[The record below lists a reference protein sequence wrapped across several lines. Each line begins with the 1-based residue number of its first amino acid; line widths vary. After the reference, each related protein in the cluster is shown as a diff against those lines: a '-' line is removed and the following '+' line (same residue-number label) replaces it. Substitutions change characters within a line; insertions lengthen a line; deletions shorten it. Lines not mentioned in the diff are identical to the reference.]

1 MENQS
6 QVQNETENSNL
17 LLYILGTVVIIL
29 GSYIG
34 YVYASYNLL
43 KNGVLEKKY
52 VLKNDVTFDMLNSY
66 EKSRYVDFYEHTDA
80 INALN
85 KKIRNLENTTTKS
98 DTKNTS
104 INSQSQTALINKLKK
119 DIENLQNS
127 NKILNENKNRSII
140 DRQKNIATINK
151 LKKDIEKLQNSN
163 KILNEN
169 KNRSTIDRQK
179 NIATINKL
187 KKDIEKLQNSNKILN
202 ENKNHS
208 TIDVEKH
215 TEVINRLKKEITK
228 LQTINKE
235 HNTPTV
241 VEVEKIVEK
250 IVEVEKQDKENTKKI
265 NKDFTK
271 ISKKKEKITFDTYT
285 CNNMLGGSIEIS
297 NQCKKELYKF
307 LDQYKNSR
315 LFEVIGAVDEND
327 FNLMN
332 TLRDVYGEPRIKEL
346 AKYAQLG
353 LAKQRVTEAKWLV
366 GEYLGETKNIDTV
379 GYTIQSKGIRGFVIR
394 AYK

>member
-6 QVQNETENSNL
+6 AVQNETENSNL

-34 YVYASYNLL
+34 YIYASYDLL

-52 VLKNDVTFDMLNSY
+52 VLKNDVSFDMLNSY
-66 EKSRYVDFYEHTDA
+66 EKNRYVDFYEHTDA

-85 KKIRNLENTTTKS
+85 KKIRDLENTTTKS
-98 DTKNTS
+98 DTKNTYA
-104 INSQSQTALINKLKK
+104 NSQSQTTLINKLKK
-119 DIENLQNS
+119 KIAELQNT
-127 NKILNENKNRSII
+127 NKILNENKSRSII
-140 DRQKNIATINK
+140 DTQKNIATINK

-163 KILNEN
+163 KTLNEN
-169 KNRSTIDRQK
+169 KSRS
-179 NIATINKL
+179 A
-187 KKDIEKLQNSNKILN
+187 
-202 ENKNHS
+202 
-208 TIDVEKH
+208 IDVEKH
-215 TEVINRLKKEITK
+215 TNVINALKKEITK
-228 LQTINKE
+228 LQTINKA
-235 HNTPTV
+235 HNTPTI

-250 IVEVEKQDKENTKKI
+250 IVEVEKVVEKIVEVEKKDRDQNSTKEKTI
-265 NKDFTK
+265 DFPK
-271 ISKKKEKITFDTYT
+271 ISQKQEKISFDTYT
-285 CNNMLGGSIEIS
+285 CHTMLGGSIEVS
-297 NQCKKELYKF
+297 PNCKKKLYKF
-307 LDQYKNSR
+307 LDQHKKSR

-332 TLRDVYGEPRIKEL
+332 TLKDVYGKQRTENL

-366 GEYLGETKNIDTV
+366 GEYLGETENIDTV